1 MTEPVSSLMDIDLRP
16 QFIVASTSGSS
27 ASTAITTNEQ
37 GFESSMSL
45 FSSSNKQDLDLNSK
59 FMSANVNISPILKT
73 TINSNF
79 FINLNEDIL
88 KSSTTTTSAKN
99 VATASSPKVSF
110 KIQKIFNK
118 LEKST
123 ENILSSSSV
132 ATTTSSA
139 TGATTVSSSYR
150 LNMESLEDT
159 ESTKQ
164 EESGQVSK
172 ELEEDGKKRPLAPVK
187 DEEPLA
193 KKSKS
198 AKIDAW
204 VQ

>member
-1 MTEPVSSLMDIDLRP
+1 MTEPVSGLMDIDLRP

-59 FMSANVNISPILKT
+59 FMSNNVNKSSISKIT
-73 TINSNF
+73 TNSNF
-79 FINLNEDIL
+79 LINLNEEIL

-132 ATTTSSA
+132 ATTTASA
-139 TGATTVSSSYR
+139 TGASTVSSSYR
-150 LNMESLEDT
+150 LSTESSKDT
-159 ESTKQ
+159 ESTKK

-198 AKIDAW
+198 AKIDA
-204 VQ
+204 